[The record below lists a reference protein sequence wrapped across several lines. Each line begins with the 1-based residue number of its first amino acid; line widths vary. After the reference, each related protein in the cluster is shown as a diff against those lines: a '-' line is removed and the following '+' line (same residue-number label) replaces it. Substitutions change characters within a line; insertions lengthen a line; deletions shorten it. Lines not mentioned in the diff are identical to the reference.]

1 MTDEPRRVLAVDDN
15 RVNRIALSR
24 LLGRLGL
31 SVTLAENGQQA
42 LEHLKDRPFDL
53 LLLDI
58 VMPEMD
64 GYEVLRRLKQDRQLR
79 DIPVIVISAIDDMK
93 SVVKCIEMGAEDYL
107 PKPFDPVLLR
117 ARIDASL
124 EKKRLRDQEQE
135 YLRQLQVEREKSE
148 KLLLNIL
155 PRPIA
160 ERLKA
165 GQTVIADSFSNV
177 TVLFADIV
185 SFTQMSTNLSPRKLV
200 VMLNEVFSAFDEC
213 TNRFGLEKIKTVG
226 DEYMVVGGLPIARSD
241 HAEAIAHMALVMRE
255 KYRQVRLESGESL
268 HFRIGINSGP
278 VVAGVIGSSKF
289 QYDLWGDTVNV
300 ASRMASHGVV
310 DEIQVTESTYELL
323 RDSFELVKR
332 GAVAVKGRG
341 EMTTYLLRG
350 PRRAGVR
357 EPAALVSSERVQSA

>member
-1 MTDEPRRVLAVDDN
+1 VLAVDDN

-24 LLGRLGL
+24 LLRQLGHV
-31 SVTLAENGQQA
+31 VTLAENGQQA
-42 LEHLKDRPFDL
+42 LDRLKESAFDL

-64 GYEVLRRLKQDRQLR
+64 GYEVLRRLKQDRALR
-79 DIPVIVISAIDDMK
+79 DIPVIVISALDDMK

-135 YLRQLQVEREKSE
+135 YLRQLQVEREKAE
-148 KLLLNIL
+148 TLLLNIL

-165 GQTVIADSFSNV
+165 GQTVIADHFENV

-185 SFTQMSTNLSPRKLV
+185 NFTGLSVNMSPSKLV

-213 TNRFGLEKIKTVG
+213 TLQLGIEKIKTVG
-226 DEYMVVGGLPIARSD
+226 DEYMAVGGLPIARSD
-241 HAEAIAHMALVMRE
+241 HAEAVAQLALRMQE
-255 KYRQVRLESGESL
+255 QYRKVRLESGDGL

-300 ASRMASHGVV
+300 ASRMASQGLV
-310 DEIQVTESTYELL
+310 DEIQLTESTYLLL
-323 RDSFELVKR
+323 RDRYVLEKR
-332 GAVAVKGRG
+332 GSIEVKGRG
-341 EMTTYLLRG
+341 QMVTYLLRA
-350 PRRAGVR
+350 PLEAGDPVVLT
-357 EPAALVSSERVQSA
+357 P

>member
-1 MTDEPRRVLAVDDN
+1 MASEQGNVLAVDDN

-24 LLGRLGL
+24 LLRQLGHK
-31 SVTLAENGQQA
+31 VTLAEDGQQA
-42 LEHLKDRPFDL
+42 LDRLKEASFDL

-64 GYEVLRRLKQDRQLR
+64 GYEVLRLLKLDRHLR

-93 SVVKCIEMGAEDYL
+93 SVVKCIQMGAEDYL

-117 ARIDASL
+117 ARIDACL
-124 EKKRLRDQEQE
+124 EKKRLRDQEQD
-135 YLRQLQVEREKSE
+135 YLRQLQVEREKAE

-165 GQTVIADSFSNV
+165 GQTVIADQFSEV

-185 SFTQMSTNLSPRKLV
+185 SFTQLSTNMSPRKLV

-213 TNRFGLEKIKTVG
+213 TLRFGLEKIKTVG

-241 HAEAIAHMALVMRE
+241 HAEAIARLALCMQQE
-255 KYRQVRLESGESL
+255 YRKVRLESGEPL
-268 HFRIGINSGP
+268 RFRIGINSGP

-310 DEIQVTESTYELL
+310 DEIQVTESTYKLL
-323 RDSFELVKR
+323 RSSYKLDKR
-332 GAVAVKGRG
+332 GTISVKGRG
-341 EMTTYLLRG
+341 EMTTYLLR
-350 PRRAGVR
+350 
-357 EPAALVSSERVQSA
+357 EPLLASDPIDEAS

>member
-1 MTDEPRRVLAVDDN
+1 MTQGHVLAVDDN

-24 LLGRLGL
+24 LLRQLGL
-31 SVTLAENGQQA
+31 SVTLAENGQEA
-42 LEHLKDRPFDL
+42 LEQLKQRPFDL

-58 VMPEMD
+58 IMPEMD

-117 ARIDASL
+117 ARIGASL

-135 YLRQLQVEREKSE
+135 YLRQLQIEREKAE

-155 PRPIA
+155 PRPVA

-165 GQTVIADSFSNV
+165 GQTVIADSFSDV

-185 SFTQMSTNLSPRKLV
+185 SFTRLSTNMSPRKLV

-213 TNRFGLEKIKTVG
+213 TLRFGLEKIKTVG
-226 DEYMVVGGLPIARSD
+226 DEYMAVGGLPIARND
-241 HAEAIAHMALVMRE
+241 HAEAIAHLALCMQERYQRVQLELAGLDLRKVEDVVDQPEQRLAAAARDLGEAALLVVELGLEQQPRHADDRVHRGADLVAHGGEELGLGRVRE
-255 KYRQVRLESGESL
+255 VRAGAGAGQLVDRALESL
-268 HFRIGINSGP
+268 
-278 VVAGVIGSSKF
+278 
-289 QYDLWGDTVNV
+289 
-300 ASRMASHGVV
+300 
-310 DEIQVTESTYELL
+310 
-323 RDSFELVKR
+323 
-332 GAVAVKGRG
+332 
-341 EMTTYLLRG
+341 
-350 PRRAGVR
+350 
-357 EPAALVSSERVQSA
+357 